1 MKPRHIELLAALG
14 RERHLG
20 RAAQALHI
28 TQPAASK
35 TLAQLEQVLGCVLF
49 IRTPRGMTPTPVG
62 DVLIAHARHISGS
75 SERIAAELESLQ
87 LRQRQSLHIGALPS
101 ASVSV
106 VPELIEHMLAHD
118 PMLEITVYEAVL
130 PVLIEDLHK
139 GTLDV
144 VIGRMEN
151 RRPDDT
157 LEEIFMYEEPITI
170 VCRSAH
176 PLAAQSQMST
186 ADLERSEWLLPL
198 EGTLLRSRLNTLFQQ
213 LRINPPAAKVV
224 SNALLT
230 NIRLV
235 RSNDWLAALPKAI
248 AQYYLVRGELCILPV
263 EHDMNFGDVG
273 ALISRHRPQIPIVE
287 KAIAW
292 LRSYVPRSHRD

>member
-1 MKPRHIELLAALG
+1 
-14 RERHLG
+14 
-20 RAAQALHI
+20 
-28 TQPAASK
+28 
-35 TLAQLEQVLGCVLF
+35 
-49 IRTPRGMTPTPVG
+49 
-62 DVLIAHARHISGS
+62 
-75 SERIAAELESLQ
+75 
-87 LRQRQSLHIGALPS
+87 
-101 ASVSV
+101 
-106 VPELIEHMLAHD
+106 MLAHD

-176 PLAAQSQMST
+176 PLVPSPRCLPH
-186 ADLERSEWLLPL
+186 DLERSEWLLPL
-198 EGTLLRSRLNTLFQQ
+198 EGTLALRSRLNTLFQQ
-213 LRINPPAAKVV
+213 LRINPPAAKEVV

-235 RSNDWLAALPKAI
+235 RSNDWLAAPFTQSDYCVLA
-248 AQYYLVRGELCILPV
+248 LVRGTASC
-263 EHDMNFGDVG
+263 
-273 ALISRHRPQIPIVE
+273 R
-287 KAIAW
+287 
-292 LRSYVPRSHRD
+292 